1 MVGGRAIS
9 AAAIPAAAAATDD
22 FFRSSMVFDNR
33 LVFRIDAGDV
43 SILFFL
49 VLLSSSLCLRSGAV
63 TLLSRLHCCMWLPL
77 FSAILLLRK

>member
-1 MVGGRAIS
+1 MVVGRAIS
-9 AAAIPAAAAATDD
+9 AVAIPAAAAAED
-22 FFRSSMVFDNR
+22 FFRSSIVFDNR

-77 FSAILLLRK
+77 LVLFFY

>member
-1 MVGGRAIS
+1 MGGRAIS

-49 VLLSSSLCLRSGAV
+49 IVLLA
-63 TLLSRLHCCMWLPL
+63 
-77 FSAILLLRK
+77 LLLFVLPVQVQLLCCLS